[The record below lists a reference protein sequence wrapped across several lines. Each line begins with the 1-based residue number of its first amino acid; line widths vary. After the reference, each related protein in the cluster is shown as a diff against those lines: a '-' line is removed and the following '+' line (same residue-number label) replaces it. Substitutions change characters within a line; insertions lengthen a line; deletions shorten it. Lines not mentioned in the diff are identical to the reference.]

1 MLGDLVLKNFAII
14 EEANI
19 SFCEGLNI
27 LTGETG
33 AGKSII
39 IRALEML
46 FGGRA
51 DSSVIKD
58 GKNAAFIEANYFTRD
73 SEKID
78 SMISEAGVEPEDEG
92 LIISREIRRS
102 GRNRCRINGQL
113 VPLWLIRE
121 VGSKL
126 VDIHGQHE
134 HQSLIRSSNHRD
146 ILDQFL
152 SDEGFELRRTIA
164 DGYAELK
171 DLTDRREE
179 LSHQASDRERRLDI
193 IDYQLEE
200 IDSANLEEGELEEVK
215 QELSRLNHQE
225 EIHSITG
232 EAGELVNGSEYE
244 EGALL
249 DSMGDLKA
257 KLNGIA
263 EYDSE
268 LAELSE
274 LAEEIYYSLQDLGY
288 RLRDYH
294 EDQVF
299 DPGRVR
305 ELEDRLDTIN
315 TLKRKYGESIEEI
328 IAYRQELEE
337 ERQELEQLEDRLKE
351 VDSRIENLRK
361 KLMDKAQKLSLLR
374 EKAAEKLEKEIE
386 NQLED
391 LALSEARFSI
401 ELHSRKEL
409 NSTGLDDVQ
418 FKIAVNPGTELK
430 RLDRVASGGE
440 LSRIMLAFKTITAET
455 ESVETIIF
463 DEIDA
468 GVGGKTALRVADKL
482 AALSRRH
489 QVISITHLPQLASM
503 ADRHFYIEKE
513 TDSEN
518 ETVATEVEWLD
529 KEERKTELSRMLS
542 GREESSTG
550 FEHAEEMLARAE
562 RIKSDRGA

>member
-19 SFCEGLNI
+19 SFCQGLNI

-78 SMISEAGVEPEDEG
+78 SIISEAGVEPEDEG

-152 SDEGFELRRTIA
+152 SDEGFELRREIA

-257 KLNGIA
+257 KLNSIA

-305 ELEDRLDTIN
+305 ELEERLDTIN

-337 ERQELEQLEDRLKE
+337 ERQELEQLEERLKE
-351 VDSRIENLRK
+351 VDSRMENLRK

-374 EKAAEKLEKEIE
+374 EKAAENLEKEIE

-401 ELHSRKEL
+401 ELHSREEL
-409 NSTGLDDVQ
+409 NSAGLDDVQ

-482 AALSRRH
+482 AALSLRH

-513 TDSEN
+513 TDSEK
-518 ETVATEVEWLD
+518 ETVATEVESLD